1 MNDPQITI
9 KHDWDGTVFLECI
22 DHHKMVITT
31 GPNPEILL
39 PGADR
44 TVTLQEILQ
53 VAESVRA
60 N

>member
-1 MNDPQITI
+1 MSEPFTI
-9 KHDWDGTVFLECI
+9 KRDWDGTVIVEVQDL
-22 DHHKMVITT
+22 HKLIVTA

-39 PGADR
+39 PGAGK

-53 VAESVRA
+53 VAESVRE